1 MKKKGKFLKEEP
13 QKSEKPKKN
22 GNPMKVTAI
31 VLSSLAAVLVLAA
44 VGVGIFV
51 WYSGSVRGAM
61 FAARG
66 SVSDAISQSVTTPA
80 DASETQARIDADW
93 IDEQGNAYNYR
104 DDVISILFMGIDY
117 MGDEKNWFYATESN
131 GGNADVIGLVILDT
145 RTFDFS
151 MLYIPR
157 DTMADVIAMDANG
170 QYLDTVYTNI
180 STAHS
185 YGDGKDLSCRLTTDA
200 VSRLLYGAPV
210 SRYVALDYDALY
222 TLNDLI
228 GGLTITFDDDYTEIH
243 STFTKGSTVTLNRW
257 YMDKFITYRSE
268 TDLEGAYKRGM
279 RSMAVMKALF
289 NQCKRKIV
297 ADPAVALE
305 YYNGLKDYITTDLDL
320 TEITYLARNMG
331 KMYFTSDT
339 IVRLP
344 GETVMGE
351 RYAEFYPDEGWLH
364 DFVVEKFCVP
374 AE

>member
-1 MKKKGKFLKEEP
+1 
-13 QKSEKPKKN
+13 
-22 GNPMKVTAI
+22 
-31 VLSSLAAVLVLAA
+31 
-44 VGVGIFV
+44 
-51 WYSGSVRGAM
+51 M

-66 SVSDAISQSVTTPA
+66 SVSDTIPQSVTTPA
-80 DASETQARIDADW
+80 DVSETQARVDADW

-210 SRYVALDYDALY
+210 SRYVALDCDALY

-289 NQCKRKIV
+289 NQCKDEIV

-351 RYAEFYPDEGWLH
+351 RYAEFYPDETWLH

>member
-13 QKSEKPKKN
+13 PKSEKPKKN

-66 SVSDAISQSVTTPA
+66 SVSDTIPQSVTTPA

-228 GGLTITFDDDYTEIH
+228 GGLTITFD
-243 STFTKGSTVTLNRW
+243 
-257 YMDKFITYRSE
+257 KFITYRSE

-289 NQCKRKIV
+289 NQCKGKIV

-320 TEITYLARNMG
+320 TEIAYLARNMG

-351 RYAEFYPDEGWLH
+351 RYAEFYPDESWLH

>member
-66 SVSDAISQSVTTPA
+66 SVSDTIPQSATTPA

-151 MLYIPR
+151 ML
-157 DTMADVIAMDANG
+157 
-170 QYLDTVYTNI
+170 
-180 STAHS
+180 
-185 YGDGKDLSCRLTTDA
+185 
-200 VSRLLYGAPV
+200 
-210 SRYVALDYDALY
+210 
-222 TLNDLI
+222 
-228 GGLTITFDDDYTEIH
+228 F
-243 STFTKGSTVTLNRW
+243 
-257 YMDKFITYRSE
+257 
-268 TDLEGAYKRGM
+268 
-279 RSMAVMKALF
+279 
-289 NQCKRKIV
+289 
-297 ADPAVALE
+297 
-305 YYNGLKDYITTDLDL
+305 
-320 TEITYLARNMG
+320 
-331 KMYFTSDT
+331 
-339 IVRLP
+339 
-344 GETVMGE
+344 
-351 RYAEFYPDEGWLH
+351 
-364 DFVVEKFCVP
+364 
-374 AE
+374 

>member
-44 VGVGIFV
+44 VGVGFSCGTPAV
-51 WYSGSVRGAM
+51 CGGDVRRPGKR
-61 FAARG
+61 F
-66 SVSDAISQSVTTPA
+66 DAIPQSATTPA

-104 DDVISILFMGIDY
+104 NDVISILFMGIDY

-228 GGLTITFDDDYTEIH
+228 GGLTITSLT
-243 STFTKGSTVTLNRW
+243 TTTR
-257 YMDKFITYRSE
+257 RS
-268 TDLEGAYKRGM
+268 
-279 RSMAVMKALF
+279 
-289 NQCKRKIV
+289 I
-297 ADPAVALE
+297 P
-305 YYNGLKDYITTDLDL
+305 
-320 TEITYLARNMG
+320 
-331 KMYFTSDT
+331 
-339 IVRLP
+339 RLP
-344 GETVMGE
+344 
-351 RYAEFYPDEGWLH
+351 RA
-364 DFVVEKFCVP
+364 
-374 AE
+374 ARSR